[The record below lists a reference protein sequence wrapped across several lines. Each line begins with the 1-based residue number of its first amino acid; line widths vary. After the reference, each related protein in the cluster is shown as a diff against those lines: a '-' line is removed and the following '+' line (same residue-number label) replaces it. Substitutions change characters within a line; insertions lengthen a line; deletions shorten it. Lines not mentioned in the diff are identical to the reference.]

1 MSHNAILKWIGYL
14 VSVPEG
20 TTLKDLSDGRILT
33 NLLNKLNPEV
43 YPQKVQSSPQKNFQ
57 MDMLCVTN
65 LVQNLKQSIPNLPE
79 INSLL
84 IAKHQDTAE
93 IIKLISIIIKI
104 MIESQLAQEAILKLE
119 EEQVQNIL
127 QFINEYQEEEVG
139 NHQPSDRKLLDKI
152 DELEDENQQLKQ
164 LLEKQDQQQA
174 QHFNKIKQQEQLLVQ
189 KENEISELKLCN
201 IYAIY
206 LELQKKHSYRRGV
219 LSKELQQ
226 KNQNYN
232 QQQSIK
238 TKKKLSEQ
246 NENVFIV
253 SKQFRLQHK
262 LQNYSNLEN
271 INLQLQQEL
280 AQRCKQDKVIE
291 ELKTNIEI
299 LKQQMDQKDT
309 KISKLQDQMKQTNQ
323 NQQKE
328 CSKLVELEMQN
339 EQLKQEI
346 EDTQRSKNKEI
357 HQLHQKLNELK
368 IQVDTI
374 QTERQET
381 QRSSVHYQQS
391 PRCLDSEFKTLLN
404 DNIGGYYSE
413 QTIQEFQLQIQQ
425 KEQQLQ
431 QKEILYDQ
439 KIKTLE
445 AKINKE
451 KDTNIQHIQI
461 TSQLQEDNKKLKFE
475 LEKLIDTN
483 YQVSRIHAEKQQNML
498 LISVIECLNE
508 KVNQLHTQS
517 KEHLKSDKKIQ
528 PQILSRNSISL
539 WSAKQ

>member
-14 VSVPEG
+14 VNVPEG

-33 NLLNKLNPEV
+33 NLLNKLNPDA

-84 IAKHQDTAE
+84 IAKHQDTTE

-104 MIESQLAQEAILKLE
+104 MIESQLAQEAILKLN

-127 QFINEYQEEEVG
+127 QFINQYQEEEIG
-139 NHQPSDRKLLDKI
+139 HQQQSDRKLLDKI

-164 LLEKQDQQQA
+164 LIEQQDKQQA

-189 KENEISELKLCN
+189 KENEISEIKLQ
-201 IYAIY
+201 
-206 LELQKKHSYRRGV
+206 LQKNIHIEENISGTLIEK
-219 LSKELQQ
+219 LKIQLTTINKDKKE
-226 KNQNYN
+226 
-232 QQQSIK
+232 
-238 TKKKLSEQ
+238 LSEQ
-246 NENVFIV
+246 NEM
-253 SKQFRLQHK
+253 LQHK
-262 LQNYSNLEN
+262 LQNYQNLEN

-299 LKQQMDQKDT
+299 LKQQMDLKDQ
-309 KISKLQDQMKQTNQ
+309 KISKLQDQIKQTSQ

-328 CSKLVELEMQN
+328 CSKVVELEMQN

-346 EDTQRSKNKEI
+346 EDIQRGKNKEI
-357 HQLHQKLNELK
+357 HQLHQKINELK
-368 IQVDTI
+368 IQVDTM
-374 QTERQET
+374 QMEKQET

-391 PRCLDSEFKTLLN
+391 PRCLDSEFKSLLN

-413 QTIQEFQLQIQQ
+413 QTIQEFQQQLQQ

-431 QKEILYDQ
+431 QKEILFDQ

-461 TSQLQEDNKKLKFE
+461 TSSLQEENKKLKLE

-508 KVNQLHTQS
+508 KVNQLHSQQ

>member
-1 MSHNAILKWIGYL
+1 MSHNAILKWVGYL
-14 VSVPEG
+14 VNVPEG

-33 NLLNKLNPEV
+33 NLLNKLNPEA

-84 IAKHQDTAE
+84 IAKHQDTTE

-104 MIESQLAQEAILKLE
+104 MIESQLAQEAILKLN

-127 QFINEYQEEEVG
+127 QFINQYQEEEIG
-139 NHQPSDRKLLDKI
+139 HQQQSDRKLLDKI

-164 LLEKQDQQQA
+164 LIEQQDKHQT
-174 QHFNKIKQQEQLLVQ
+174 QHFDKIKQQEQLLVQ
-189 KENEISELKLCN
+189 KENEISEIKICMIFN
-201 IYAIY
+201 SYNTQNFKKIFIQRRIY
-206 LELQKKHSYRRGV
+206 Q
-219 LSKELQQ
+219 ELQQ
-226 KNQNYN
+226 KNQKY
-232 QQQSIK
+232 
-238 TKKKLSEQ
+238 KKELSEQ
-246 NENVFIV
+246 NEM
-253 SKQFRLQHK
+253 LQHK

-280 AQRCKQDKVIE
+280 AQRCKQDKVVE

-299 LKQQMDQKDT
+299 LKQQMDLKDQ
-309 KISKLQDQMKQTNQ
+309 KISKLQDQIKQTSQ

-328 CSKLVELEMQN
+328 CSKVVELEMQN

-346 EDTQRSKNKEI
+346 EDIQRGKNKEI
-357 HQLHQKLNELK
+357 HQLHQKINELK
-368 IQVDTI
+368 IQVDTM
-374 QTERQET
+374 QMEKQET

-391 PRCLDSEFKTLLN
+391 PRCLDSEFKSLLN

-413 QTIQEFQLQIQQ
+413 QTIQEFQQQLQQ

-431 QKEILYDQ
+431 QKEILFDQ

-461 TSQLQEDNKKLKFE
+461 TSSLQEENKKLKLE

-508 KVNQLHTQS
+508 KVNQLHSQS
-517 KEHLKSDKKIQ
+517 KEHLKSDKKTQ